1 MNNKSFFGLVVLTVA
16 CQLRV
21 GASLLLPNSC
31 ELPFKGED
39 NCRGTNGLPQ
49 QTLPLGNQR
58 SASERQAASGPMG
71 EKPEVEAERA
81 TGYLVLMTPH
91 RLAHQGFKAL
101 LARKY
106 KEAG

>member
-91 RLAHQGFKAL
+91 RLAHQGIKAL
-101 LARKY
+101 LVHKY

>member
-1 MNNKSFFGLVVLTVA
+1 MSNLFGLVCLIVA
-16 CQLRV
+16 CQLKV
-21 GASLLLPNSC
+21 GACLHLPESC
-31 ELPFKGED
+31 ELPFKGDD
-39 NCRGTNGLPQ
+39 NCRGTNGLSQ
-49 QTLPLGNQR
+49 QTLPLGSQR

-91 RLAHQGFKAL
+91 RLAHQGIKAL

>member
-1 MNNKSFFGLVVLTVA
+1 MNNKSFFGLVALTVVLQLSVSLSA
-16 CQLRV
+16 HAERCKHPCQR
-21 GASLLLPNSC
+21 A
-31 ELPFKGED
+31 ED
-39 NCRGTNGLPQ
+39 RGTSGLLQ
-49 QTLPLGNQR
+49 QTLPLDSQR
-58 SASERQAASGPMG
+58 SALERQAASGPMG

-91 RLAHQGFKAL
+91 RLAHQGIKAL